1 MPVQA
6 KQAKVIRELYEC
18 DHGFLSKEGVE
29 HFTKPFGFSGR
40 TYLAKANPQDFKGLS
55 LQDKDGNPISELE
68 GQDAA
73 KVALEI
79 ASHLGVQV
87 PDMYG
92 RGSQLA
98 IACARI
104 LEHLNKKAT
113 PQEVAA

>member
-1 MPVQA
+1 MISPKA

-29 HFTKPFGFSGR
+29 HFTQPFGFSGH
-40 TYLAKANPQDFKGLS
+40 TYLAKANPHDFKGLT
-55 LQDKDGNPISELE
+55 LFDKDGNSIPELE

-79 ASHLGVQV
+79 ARHLGVEV

-98 IACARI
+98 VACARI
-104 LEHLNKKAT
+104 LEHLNGKTAK
-113 PQEVAA
+113 VAA